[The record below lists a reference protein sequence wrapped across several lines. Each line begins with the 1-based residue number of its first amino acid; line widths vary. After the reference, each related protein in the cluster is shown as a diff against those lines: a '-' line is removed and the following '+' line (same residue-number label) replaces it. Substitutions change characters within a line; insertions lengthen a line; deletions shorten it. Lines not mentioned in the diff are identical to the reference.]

1 MNVMHPSCMLHTA
14 GLLQVKSSFRLI

>member
-14 GLLQVKSSFRLI
+14 GLLPGKSSFRLI